1 MVGKTERLRVE
12 KAPKKNGSAP
22 AKELP
27 AVSALPQITN
37 SAFLIAN
44 CALSFL
50 FREGVIINMENKKFY
65 ITTPIYYPSDKLHI
79 GHSYTTVA
87 CDALA
92 RYKRM
97 QGYDVMFLT
106 GTDEHGQKI
115 QDKAAAKGV
124 TPKEY
129 VDAIVATVKDL
140 WKTMDVSYDRFIRT
154 TDDYHV
160 KSVQKIF
167 TKLHD
172 QGDIYKSTYK
182 GMYCK
187 PCESFWTEAQLKDGK
202 CPDCGGPVYEA
213 EEEAYFF
220 KTSKYADRLLKYYDE
235 HPDFIQP
242 ATRKNEMIAF
252 IKQGLQDTCVSRT
265 SVSWGI
271 QVPFDPKHTIYV
283 WIDALSNYITAL
295 GYDNDTYHDF
305 DKYWPAD
312 IHMVGKEILRF
323 HTIIWPAMLMALDL
337 PLPTKVF
344 GHGWLLLNGGKMSKS
359 KGNVVD
365 PVKLCDRYGVDAV
378 RYFLL
383 REVPFGNDG
392 AFTNEALINRINT
405 DLANDLGNLLSRS
418 VAMCEKYF
426 GGAVSA
432 NGQADALDDELKSL
446 TAALPGKVDAAMDA
460 LDVPTALIAIFEVV
474 QRANKYIDE
483 TAPWVLAKS
492 EETKPRLEAVLYNL
506 CDALRTVTV
515 LMQAYLPNTA
525 PKMAEQLG
533 LCDLSYADL
542 ANHPA
547 EYHVHKG
554 EALFPRIDVKKE
566 IEYLEAEDAKQKA
579 AAEAAAAP
587 KVEEKKE
594 EAVAEITDHEPEIS
608 FDDFCKVELRV
619 AEVRACENM
628 KESKKL
634 LHLTV
639 FDGERERCI
648 LSGIAKW
655 YKPEDLIGKKIA
667 IVANLAPRPMMKG
680 KYTSE
685 GMIVAADTA
694 DGGCEIA
701 FYSDNVPTGTR
712 VH

>member
-1 MVGKTERLRVE
+1 
-12 KAPKKNGSAP
+12 
-22 AKELP
+22 
-27 AVSALPQITN
+27 
-37 SAFLIAN
+37 
-44 CALSFL
+44 
-50 FREGVIINMENKKFY
+50 MENKKFY

-92 RYKRM
+92 RYKRK

-124 TPKEY
+124 TPKQY
-129 VDAIVATVKDL
+129 VDEIVATVKDL

-154 TDDYHV
+154 TDEYHV

-167 TKLHD
+167 TDLYNK
-172 QGDIYKSTYK
+172 GDIYKSVYK

-202 CPDCGGPVYEA
+202 CPDCGGEVYEA

-220 KTSKYADRLLKYYDE
+220 RTSRYADRLLQYYED

-242 ATRKNEMIAF
+242 ATRKNEMISF

-271 QVPFDPKHTIYV
+271 PVPFDPKHTIYV

-295 GYDNDTYHDF
+295 GYGNDTYHDY

-312 IHMVGKEILRF
+312 VHMVGKEILRF

-337 PLPTKVF
+337 PLPKKVF
-344 GHGWLLLNGGKMSKS
+344 GHGWLLLGGGKMSKS

-405 DLANDLGNLLSRS
+405 DLANDLGNLLSRT

-426 GGAVSA
+426 GGTVTNTPVAEPVD
-432 NGQADALDDELKSL
+432 GELLGLISE
-446 TAALPGKVDAAMDA
+446 LPARVDAAMEA

-492 EETKPRLEAVLYNL
+492 AETMPRLNTVLFNL
-506 CDALRTVTV
+506 CSALHAVAAF
-515 LMQAYLPNTA
+515 LQPYLPNTA
-525 PKMAEQLG
+525 PKMADQLG
-533 LCDLSYADL
+533 LTAGELDALLQEDTV
-542 ANHPA
+542 A
-547 EYHVHKG
+547 EVRGAYTVHKG

-566 IEYLEAEDAKQKA
+566 LEYLEAEDARQKA
-579 AAEAAAAP
+579 AAEAANAA
-587 KVEEKKE
+587 KAAAGQKKE
-594 EAVAEITDHEPEIS
+594 EPAAEITDHEAEIS
-608 FDDFCKVELRV
+608 YDDFCKVELRV
-619 AEVRACENM
+619 AEVRACETL

-655 YKPEDLIGKKIA
+655 YKPEDLVGKRIA

-680 KYTSE
+680 KYLSE
-685 GMIVAADTA
+685 GMIVAPDTA
-694 DGGCEIA
+694 DGGCEVV
-701 FYSDNVPTGTR
+701 FYSDNVPVGTR
-712 VH
+712 IH

>member
-1 MVGKTERLRVE
+1 
-12 KAPKKNGSAP
+12 
-22 AKELP
+22 
-27 AVSALPQITN
+27 
-37 SAFLIAN
+37 
-44 CALSFL
+44 
-50 FREGVIINMENKKFY
+50 MENKKFY

-92 RYKRM
+92 RYKRK

-124 TPKEY
+124 TPKQY
-129 VDAIVATVKDL
+129 VDEIVATVKDL

-154 TDDYHV
+154 TDEYHV
-160 KSVQKIF
+160 KSVQKVF
-167 TKLHD
+167 TDLYNK
-172 QGDIYKSTYK
+172 GDIYKSVYK

-202 CPDCGGPVYEA
+202 CPDCGGEVYEA

-220 KTSKYADRLLKYYDE
+220 RTSRYADRLLQYYED

-242 ATRKNEMIAF
+242 ATRKNEMISF

-271 QVPFDPKHTIYV
+271 PVPFDPKHTIYV

-295 GYDNDTYHDF
+295 GYGNDTYHDY

-312 IHMVGKEILRF
+312 VHMVGKEILRF

-337 PLPTKVF
+337 PLPKKVF
-344 GHGWLLLNGGKMSKS
+344 GHGWLLLGGGKMSKS

-405 DLANDLGNLLSRS
+405 DLANDLGNLLSRT

-426 GGAVSA
+426 GGTVTNAPVA
-432 NGQADALDDELKSL
+432 EPVDGELLGLISE
-446 TAALPGKVDAAMDA
+446 LPAKVDAAMEA

-492 EETKPRLEAVLYNL
+492 AETMPRLNTVLFNL
-506 CDALRTVTV
+506 CSALHVV
-515 LMQAYLPNTA
+515 AAFLQPYLPNTA
-525 PKMAEQLG
+525 PKMADQLG
-533 LCDLSYADL
+533 LTAGELDALLREDTV
-542 ANHPA
+542 A
-547 EYHVHKG
+547 EVRGAYTVHKG

-566 IEYLEAEDAKQKA
+566 LEYLEAEDARQKA
-579 AAEAAAAP
+579 AAEAANAA
-587 KVEEKKE
+587 KAAAGQKKE
-594 EAVAEITDHEPEIS
+594 EPAAEITDHEAEIS
-608 FDDFCKVELRV
+608 YDDFCKVELRV
-619 AEVRACENM
+619 AEVRACETL

-655 YKPEDLIGKKIA
+655 YKPEDLVGKRIA

-680 KYTSE
+680 KYLSE
-685 GMIVAADTA
+685 GMIVAPDTA
-694 DGGCEIA
+694 DGGCEVV
-701 FYSDNVPTGTR
+701 FYSDNVPVGTR
-712 VH
+712 IH